1 MVLDDDNLFGVT
13 KKLIPLMIKL
23 KFADELT
30 STTVVENHVSLFN
43 IEKYGVSDEDPETTP
58 HAQETIQFKE
68 IENSKTGVSYGVD
81 IFSNGY
87 SRDWTGKPWEKFNGR
102 WRTLKLSPTI
112 DYMETGKLL
121 HKLYGIVYGVTADG
135 QLKSRTPPQS
145 RWENEISDHVVSF
158 QAHDSFNKLV
168 MTNTNDS
175 FGDWDKILSRK
186 VINFWVT
193 PNKTHK
199 WLKPI
204 TTIDYLWEDTW
215 SANDEFYAM
224 QSEDNK
230 MTIIYKLKV
239 KNVIV
244 DAEVFHPTLWKLR
257 QIYKRPNIFWR
268 NTDFIAGR
276 QSENHYLAKKT
287 RRNQLMMIN
296 DQSDGNYFL
305 EHSNS
310 WQPASSQS
318 SPRLCDELCSTCE
331 FSEENCTMCYADF
344 ELQPS
349 KINSRYNT
357 CVAMNI
363 AIDGTGPV
371 CPNHC
376 RTCGGLGLRCVSC
389 WIADDFEVAIVN
401 IYHYF
406 CLKSLGGGSTY
417 DYGLRN
423 LGQAKIIC
431 FE

>member
-1 MVLDDDNLFGVT
+1 MVLDDDNLFGFT
-13 KKLIPLMIKL
+13 KKLNPLMIKL

-30 STTVVENHVSLFN
+30 STTIVENHVSLFN

-87 SRDWTGKPWEKFNGR
+87 SRDWTGKPWEKFNGI

-112 DYMETGKLL
+112 MYKREGSVWYK
-121 HKLYGIVYGVTADG
+121 HYGIVYGVTADG

-145 RWENEISDHVVSF
+145 RWVNEIGDHLVSL
-158 QAHDSFNKLV
+158 QAHDSFNRLE

-175 FGDWDKILSRK
+175 FGDWGDNYPRK
-186 VINFWVT
+186 VVNYWVRPIRTHFWF
-193 PNKTHK
+193 
-199 WLKPI
+199 KPI
-204 TTIDYLWEDTW
+204 TTIDYLSEDTQ
-215 SANDEFYAM
+215 SATNEFYAM

-230 MTIIYKLKV
+230 MTIIYKGISKEG
-239 KNVIV
+239 
-244 DAEVFHPTLWKLR
+244 DQAPPQAEVFHPTLWKLR

-296 DQSDGNYFL
+296 DQSDRNYFL
-305 EHSNS
+305 EYSNS

-331 FSEENCTMCYADF
+331 FSEENCTSCYADF

-349 KINSRYNT
+349 KINSRYKT

-376 RTCGGLGLRCVSC
+376 RTCAGLGLRCVSC
-389 WIADDFEVAIVN
+389 WIADDFELAIVN
-401 IYHYF
+401 IYHF
-406 CLKSLGGGSTY
+406 FLSKISRRQLNLRVWTQKLG
-417 DYGLRN
+417 
-423 LGQAKIIC
+423 LG
-431 FE
+431 

>member
-1 MVLDDDNLFGVT
+1 M
-13 KKLIPLMIKL
+13 
-23 KFADELT
+23 
-30 STTVVENHVSLFN
+30 
-43 IEKYGVSDEDPETTP
+43 
-58 HAQETIQFKE
+58 
-68 IENSKTGVSYGVD
+68 KTGTPPY
-81 IFSNGY
+81 
-87 SRDWTGKPWEKFNGR
+87 
-102 WRTLKLSPTI
+102 
-112 DYMETGKLL
+112 
-121 HKLYGIVYGVTADG
+121 KLYGIVYGVTADG

-145 RWENEISDHVVSF
+145 RWANELSYHVVSF
-158 QAHDSFNKLV
+158 QADDSFNKLV

-175 FGDWDKILSRK
+175 FGDWDKHIERE
-186 VINFWVT
+186 VINFWV
-193 PNKTHK
+193 PANNSS
-199 WLKPI
+199 WRYKPI

-215 SANDEFYAM
+215 SATDEFYAM

-230 MTIIYKLKV
+230 LTIIYKSMSIHSKAV
-239 KNVIV
+239 
-244 DAEVFHPTLWKLR
+244 VFHPTLWKLR

-296 DQSDGNYFL
+296 NQSYGNYFL

-331 FSEENCTMCYADF
+331 FSEENCTSCYADF

-363 AIDGTGPV
+363 AIDGTGLV

-376 RTCGGLGLRCVSC
+376 RACAGLGLRCVSC
-389 WIADDFEVAIVN
+389 WIAGDFEVAIVY

-406 CLKSLGGGSTY
+406 FLKSLGGG
-417 DYGLRN
+417 
-423 LGQAKIIC
+423 
-431 FE
+431 